1 MGENYFLTD
10 ILYSIKLEDV
20 DDERTVST
28 AQELISLL
36 QAAWNEKFD
45 DFSDILA
52 VCSQQMRRA
61 RAELPQWETDAS
73 YAVGR
78 LAGALEIYI
87 SLYQADQEIK
97 RIDSILQKE
106 LKNSRQT
113 TKKILEV
120 LYEAPEGSNW
130 LTHTELAKAS
140 KTSVSSL
147 TNIMKRLIPA
157 LAVESVR
164 NGQFIRYHITEA
176 GKRFYEGT
184 LRIKKEPTNIEA
196 HLESLQLQL
205 EEFSSKISETHVYV
219 REMDK
224 RQKALDDKV
233 EAVESHISFYDTAI
247 VNDDNTQSK
256 IGESKLGRE
265 EVMNVVPPMPLRL
278 VGGSKARRH
287 FYGYTNR
294 ETEASVVCAH

>member
-113 TKKILEV
+113 TKKILED
-120 LYEAPEGSNW
+120 LYEAPAPSG
-130 LTHTELAKAS
+130 TPFPP
-140 KTSVSSL
+140 
-147 TNIMKRLIPA
+147 PA
-157 LAVESVR
+157 LLSASPPEWFPAAVWRWSSGPP
-164 NGQFIRYHITEA
+164 NHPA
-176 GKRFYEGT
+176 GC
-184 LRIKKEPTNIEA
+184 
-196 HLESLQLQL
+196 QC
-205 EEFSSKISETHVYV
+205 
-219 REMDK
+219 
-224 RQKALDDKV
+224 
-233 EAVESHISFYDTAI
+233 
-247 VNDDNTQSK
+247 
-256 IGESKLGRE
+256 
-265 EVMNVVPPMPLRL
+265 
-278 VGGSKARRH
+278 VGGCLGHHCPATP
-287 FYGYTNR
+287 GN
-294 ETEASVVCAH
+294 